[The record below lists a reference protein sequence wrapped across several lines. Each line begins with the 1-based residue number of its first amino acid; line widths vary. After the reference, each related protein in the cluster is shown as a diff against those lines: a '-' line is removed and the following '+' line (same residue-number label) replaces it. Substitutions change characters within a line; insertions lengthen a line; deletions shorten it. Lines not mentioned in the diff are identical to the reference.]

1 MLLPKIMP
9 WHILFTAIFYDLSN
23 CLVKMVAN
31 IATLESALPDAL
43 LR

>member
-9 WHILFTAIFYDLSN
+9 WDIFFYCYFYDLSH
-23 CLVKMVAN
+23 CLVKMVSN
-31 IATLESALPDAL
+31 IATFESALPDAL